1 MSRRGLFAP
10 FAAVAVAAFVA
21 ASLTSVGAGQTPAN
35 TVAADGDNI
44 GGVVTGARGPEA
56 GVWVIAE
63 TRDTPTRLIK
73 IVVTDDQGR
82 YLVPGLPKGSYDV
95 WVRGYGLVDSAKMRA
110 KPGMTLDLAAVPAP
124 NAAAAAHYYPAIY
137 WYTLMKI
144 PPASEFGGKGAIPEK
159 ITQNDWQ
166 GRLALERMT
175 RELRTVRTPTPAD
188 LNIGAAGQITF
199 TDFAGN
205 TIVYRQTG
213 NTIERSQNAGAFQ
226 PLADNVSTT
235 SPLSFSYLR
244 SDGVTPES
252 GGVSANVYYLTVSFT
267 VSSANASATY
277 RGAVKPTSF

>member
-1 MSRRGLFAP
+1 MRFSPITDMRPGNLEQRNLGFT
-10 FAAVAVAAFVA
+10 
-21 ASLTSVGAGQTPAN
+21 LTEM
-35 TVAADGDNI
+35 
-44 GGVVTGARGPEA
+44 VVTLLVA
-56 GVWVIAE
+56 GVLFGLGATVISGGFR
-63 TRDTPTRLIK
+63 TYFL
-73 IVVTDDQGR
+73 GR
-82 YLVPGLPKGSYDV
+82 EI
-95 WVRGYGLVDSAKMRA
+95 A
-110 KPGMTLDLAAVPAP
+110 
-124 NAAAAAHYYPAIY
+124 
-137 WYTLMKI
+137 
-144 PPASEFGGKGAIPEK
+144 
-159 ITQNDWQ
+159 QNDWQ

-175 RELRTVRTPTPAD
+175 RELRTVRTATNPPIPPGD
-188 LNIGAAGQITF
+188 LNINTGGQITF
-199 TDFAGN
+199 VDFAGN

>member
-1 MSRRGLFAP
+1 MRFSPITDMRPGNLEQRNLGFT
-10 FAAVAVAAFVA
+10 
-21 ASLTSVGAGQTPAN
+21 LTEM
-35 TVAADGDNI
+35 
-44 GGVVTGARGPEA
+44 VVTLLVA
-56 GVWVIAE
+56 GVLFGLGATVISGGFR
-63 TRDTPTRLIK
+63 TYFL
-73 IVVTDDQGR
+73 GR
-82 YLVPGLPKGSYDV
+82 
-95 WVRGYGLVDSAKMRA
+95 
-110 KPGMTLDLAAVPAP
+110 
-124 NAAAAAHYYPAIY
+124 
-137 WYTLMKI
+137 
-144 PPASEFGGKGAIPEK
+144 E